1 MHTQD
6 FEVVIKVPQFSNYLI
21 LISLFED
28 VNNASEIRSQLLH
41 GNPQYE
47 YAFVDTTTIM
57 DGLRRFGISDNSRS
71 FFAVKIIKGS
81 TSSDKS
87 DAGNRS
93 LYQPY
98 LDFLIEKVKGRQIQ
112 VANLTIEKLSDFKV
126 IKKNYKLSASLIHPT
141 QINTALISAISLRGA

>member
-1 MHTQD
+1 MSKD
-6 FEVVIKVPQFSNYLI
+6 FFFLKSNI
-21 LISLFED
+21 LK
-28 VNNASEIRSQLLH
+28 
-41 GNPQYE
+41 
-47 YAFVDTTTIM
+47 IM

-126 IKKNYKLSASLIHPT
+126 IKKVSTVFIYTKCSLHSIFF
-141 QINTALISAISLRGA
+141 QKQF

>member
-1 MHTQD
+1 MSKD
-6 FEVVIKVPQFSNYLI
+6 FFLKSNI
-21 LISLFED
+21 LK
-28 VNNASEIRSQLLH
+28 
-41 GNPQYE
+41 
-47 YAFVDTTTIM
+47 IM

-71 FFAVKIIKGS
+71 FCSKIIKGS

-126 IKKNYKLSASLIHPT
+126 IKK
-141 QINTALISAISLRGA
+141 